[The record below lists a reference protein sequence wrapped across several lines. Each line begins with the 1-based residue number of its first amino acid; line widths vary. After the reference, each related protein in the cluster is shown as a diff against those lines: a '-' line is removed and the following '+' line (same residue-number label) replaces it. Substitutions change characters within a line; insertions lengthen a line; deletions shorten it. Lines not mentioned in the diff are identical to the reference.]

1 MKKKTQLLSLL
12 LVLTMLL
19 AFVPASAQAVDE
31 TPYDLRVLTF
41 EDADY
46 KGGANF
52 AGGGDWT
59 SLIDDPQYGGKL
71 LYGSDGAGVTTE
83 SEAYK
88 WTDENNTM
96 LSHVFPFNYNAYCY
110 WGGGHA
116 ISNYGTGDIADY
128 GGFQTQLTV
137 YKKGVSGL
145 TRTGAGHNGSNN
157 FAVHYGYIDGSQ
169 YNKTEVLPAFSFTD
183 GVERVVDHMY
193 ITNTTYALNCYID
206 GNGLTAKIGDNDWVK
221 VVAIGYDANG
231 KKTGETDIHLCN
243 GPDNIVMDW
252 TKWDLSVLGKV
263 YKVAFNVT
271 GSSDNGYG
279 FSQPAYFAYDDV
291 AVRFEKPV
299 SATGI
304 KISSSKLELSVGE
317 TASLTATLTPANTTE
332 AVVWTSSNDD
342 VAAVENGTVT
352 AKKAGSATI
361 RATCGSVKA
370 ECAVT
375 VTALP
380 IAVSTGDTAAVV
392 SKLGKMQY
400 YAALPY
406 GSTATIEVAD
416 AAFLLVSDASSN
428 YINEEGANPFTLTAA
443 QLEKLFLTD
452 VSSVPFAPAKYN
464 KIAYMSIMNAAEGST
479 YDLYLEM
486 TRKAVAATEVM
497 LDKNVLT
504 LKPNETAKLT
514 ASVLPENTTDSL
526 EWTTSDASIAT
537 VKDGAVTALK
547 TGTATITAVC
557 GSAKAEC
564 AVTVEAP
571 TPVDGVELS
580 KNTITLFPDEIA
592 ELTASVSPANA
603 TDKSITWESK
613 NADVASVKNGII
625 TARKAGEA
633 IITVKTTDGG
643 FTAECRVTVK
653 TAVEPK
659 LESGIYQIGTPE
671 ELVWFAKK
679 VNGGE
684 NALSAVLTS
693 DIDLSEINWTPI
705 GGNTVKFGGTF
716 DGAGHV
722 IRNLSVDY
730 ATKASGERVY
740 LGLFG
745 CVEGT
750 KDAHAVIKNFTVSGS
765 VTAKSDYSV
774 YSGNIAGVVA
784 DGKHLDLSG
793 VVSRVAVN
801 ADENTGKACGV
812 GGFAGVM
819 VDCTVTDCGNEGN
832 VSGVK
837 DIGGFCYE
845 LYAGTMT
852 GCYNTGSVTA
862 AGTYV
867 GGIMGYAKNAT
878 IQNVYNRGAVSTTKN
893 MVGGLVGV
901 MDASTVTNAYTA
913 GTVTVVETGGPAVGA
928 AIGWAGKVSNVYY
941 LEGTAE
947 KGIGRA
953 DDTSAAT
960 AEAKTADQMQ
970 ALQGVLGEYFKADTN
985 AVNGGYPVLQWQP
998 GDVVEATL
1006 TGIHIAKAPTRT
1018 EYTEGES
1025 FDAAGMVVMAVYS
1038 DGNEKEIS
1046 DYTIENGEA
1055 LTAGMT
1061 SVTVKYGD
1069 FTAEQPVTVTKK
1081 DVKAEYTLTMPA
1093 DKTVNAGEA
1102 VAVHVTLGHTAD
1114 ETTFHAA
1121 DMIFTYDAD
1130 KLEYTGISDTTNYI
1144 VDAATAGRVHVQA
1157 YGEAKNLGEAFALNF
1172 TVKTTATGTATV
1184 AVTSAKIDKSANA
1197 VAKDAPEAKL
1207 LDAET
1212 VLTIKATHS
1221 VTLPNIFEGETTV
1234 EDGADYT
1241 FSKTDK
1247 DESHYEYTD
1256 VKATVNDENVAVI
1269 DNGDGTYTVK
1279 NVTGDLTVT
1288 GKRTAKQYP
1297 ITVDGNAKGCIRVAD
1312 TVPYGTDY
1320 DFTAEELETD
1330 KYDYTLTMTING
1342 KPYTPEFDDSYVS
1355 FMNTYFYTIKGDA
1368 ITGNIHITFTQTE
1381 KGGAETTTVN
1391 FTGSGA
1397 ADVTGGNP
1405 QTATTGAD
1413 FTFTVNEDAKYN
1425 YTVKLGDE
1433 VLTGTN
1439 GSYTIP
1445 GVKVVSGT
1453 ITVTVEK
1460 TVSTQGVKVQKY
1472 VKLEN
1477 QQSVWL
1483 VTVEAN
1489 LGANNVYTYGGERMF
1504 KTTKYGTNGTYAYL
1518 VIAPTLSV
1526 EDAAAQ
1532 LSITAGEAAGMVS
1545 YGGDVNGSGVV
1556 DINDAQLVYDMYN
1569 AHYASFS
1576 DVAMYKFLCA
1586 DIADDTPEG
1595 STLLNVSDAVAVISK
1610 INQQ

>member
-52 AGGGDWT
+52 AGGSDWT

-88 WTDENNTM
+88 WTDEKNTM

-128 GGFQTQLTV
+128 GGYTTQLTV

-145 TRTGAGHNGSNN
+145 TRAGAGHNGSDN

-206 GNGLTAKIGDNDWVK
+206 GNGLTAKIGDDDWVK

-231 KKTGETDIHLCN
+231 KKTGETDIYLCN

-263 YKVAFNVT
+263 HKVAFNVT

-392 SKLGKMQY
+392 SKLGEKY

-452 VSSVPFAPAKYN
+452 VSSVPFAPAKYS
-464 KIAYMSIMNAAEGST
+464 KIAYMSIMNPSEGST

-486 TRKAVAATEVM
+486 TREAVAATGVT

-514 ASVLPENTTDSL
+514 ATVLPENTTDSL
-526 EWTTSDASIAT
+526 AWTTSDASIAT

-564 AVTVEAP
+564 VVTVEAP
-571 TPVDGVELS
+571 TPVDGVKLS
-580 KNTITLFPDEIA
+580 KNTITLFPDETA

-625 TARKAGEA
+625 TARKAGET

-659 LESGIYQIGTPE
+659 QESGIYQIGTPE

-784 DGKHLDLSG
+784 DGKYLDLSG

-801 ADENTGKACGV
+801 ADESTGKACGV

-819 VDCTVTDCGNEGN
+819 VNCTVTDCGNEGN

-837 DIGGFCYE
+837 NIGGFCYE

-867 GGIMGYAKNAT
+867 GGIMGYAKKAT
-878 IQNVYNRGAVSTTKN
+878 IQNIYNRGAVSTTKN
-893 MVGGLVGV
+893 MVGGLVGN
-901 MDASTVTNAYTA
+901 MEDSTVTNAYTT
-913 GTVTVVETGGPAVGA
+913 GTVAVVETGGTAVGA

-970 ALQGVLGEYFKADTN
+970 ALQGVLGEYFKADTST
-985 AVNGGYPVLQWQP
+985 VNGGYPVLKWQP
-998 GDVVEATL
+998 GSVVEATL
-1006 TGIHIAKAPTRT
+1006 TGIHIAKAPTKT

-1102 VAVHVTLGHTAD
+1102 VAVPVTLGHTGD

-1121 DMIFTYDAD
+1121 DMVFTYDAG
-1130 KLEYTGISDTTNYI
+1130 KLEYTRISDTTNYI
-1144 VDAATAGRVHVQA
+1144 VDATKAGTIHVQA
-1157 YGEAKNLGEAFALNF
+1157 YGEAKNLGEAFTLNF
-1172 TVKTTATGTATV
+1172 KVKTTATGTATV
-1184 AVTSAKIDKSANA
+1184 AVTSAKIDKAANA
-1197 VAKDAPEAKL
+1197 TMKDAPEAKL

-1212 VLTIKATHS
+1212 MLTIKAVHS

-1269 DNGDGTYTVK
+1269 DNGNGTYTVK

-1288 GKRTAKQYP
+1288 GKRTAKTYSVKVEGTGAKDVTAASSA
-1297 ITVDGNAKGCIRVAD
+1297 IYGDDFKFTLDRKDGFRYTAAVKVGDKSVTPD
-1312 TVPYGTDY
+1312 TTDN
-1320 DFTAEELETD
+1320 L
-1330 KYDYTLTMTING
+1330 
-1342 KPYTPEFDDSYVS
+1342 S
-1355 FMNTYFYTIKGDA
+1355 YTIPGADV
-1368 ITGNIHITFTQTE
+1368 TGNIVITVTKDAIQVE
-1381 KGGAETTTVN
+1381 KTTVN
-1391 FTGSGA
+1391 FEGSGA
-1397 ADVTGGNP
+1397 GDVNGGTSQDTP
-1405 QTATTGAD
+1405 TGAN
-1413 FTFTVNEDAKYN
+1413 FTFTVKEDAKYN
-1425 YTVKLGDE
+1425 YTVKLGGE

-1445 GVKVVSGT
+1445 GAKVVSGT

-1460 TVSTQGVKVQKY
+1460 TVSKQGVKVQQY

-1483 VTVEAN
+1483 VTVEADP
-1489 LGANNVYTYGGERMF
+1489 GANNVYTYGSERMF

-1518 VIAPTLSV
+1518 VIASTLSV
-1526 EDAAAQ
+1526 EDAAAK
-1532 LSITAGEAAGMVS
+1532 LGITAGEAAGTVS

-1586 DIADDTPEG
+1586 DVSDGTPEG
-1595 STLLNVSDAVAVISK
+1595 STLLNVSDAVAIIDI
-1610 INQQ
+1610 INK